1 MSTWNLDEKKN
12 PAFFSRDKRGI
23 AAPGGGGG
31 GLAGRTAETCM
42 FSYFSLSH
50 TLYPPPLLFFLEK
63 PPKKRLIMK
72 GKLNFTL

>member
-23 AAPGGGGG
+23 AAPGGRGNLQVARQR
-31 GLAGRTAETCM
+31 LAC
-42 FSYFSLSH
+42 FLIFLSLTRSI
-50 TLYPPPLLFFLEK
+50 LPLSFFFLEK